1 MARFNERAPM
11 TGDRDSRLS
20 GDDLRA
26 MFASAAALLE
36 RNMESVN
43 ALNVFPVPDGDTG
56 TNMFLTL
63 QAVVEGA
70 GPPDGAPASEV
81 ASAMARAALMG
92 ARGNS
97 GVILSQLFKGFETGL
112 GGADDC
118 GPEELAAVY
127 ASARD
132 LAYKSVAEPVEGT
145 MLTVMSSVADAA
157 QDVVDSGGGVQELGS
172 ATHDAAVDA
181 VARTPTMLKVLRDAG
196 VVDAGGQ
203 GLAVILAA
211 VRGYVSGERA
221 EPTEVAPP
229 EPIGIEGATGAV
241 SESFLES
248 VEELGYGYCTQ
259 LLVEGEGLDVD
270 ELRDLMAAMAGSP
283 VVIGDETMVKIHVH
297 AEDPGPVISL
307 AVSKGVLSD
316 VNIANMDEQHAEFSR
331 ERTEEP
337 AAVGIVAV
345 ALGDGMEA
353 VFRDLGAIGI
363 VAGGDTMN
371 PSVRELADAAERA
384 NAEAVVL
391 LPNNRNVVPAA
402 IQAAESAGKPVYV
415 VPTRSMPQGIAAA
428 LAFSTESTAE
438 ENVEEMTEAA
448 QEVRT
453 GEVTTAVRSA
463 SVDGVDVESGQL
475 MGLLEHRVVSAG
487 GELADAVTA
496 VLREADVSEDE
507 LVTLYAGEPV
517 TEADSSAVVDALANS
532 FPGVELELV
541 EGGQPHYHF
550 LLSIE

>member
-1 MARFNERAPM
+1 MN
-11 TGDRDSRLS
+11 GDLDSRLS

-26 MFASAAALLE
+26 MFAAATALLE

-70 GPPDGAPASEV
+70 GPADGAPASEV

-112 GGADDC
+112 DGAADC
-118 GPEELAAVY
+118 GPDELAAAY

-145 MLTVMSSVADAA
+145 MLTVMSSMADAA
-157 QDVVDSGGGVQELGS
+157 SGVADDGGGLEEMGNAVHG
-172 ATHDAAVDA
+172 AAVDA
-181 VARTPTMLKVLRDAG
+181 VARTPTMLRVLRDAG

-203 GLAVILAA
+203 GLVVILAA
-211 VRGYVSGERA
+211 VRGYVSGETA
-221 EPTEVAPP
+221 EPTVVATP

-241 SESFLES
+241 ATSFLDS
-248 VEELGYGYCTQ
+248 VEELDYGYCTQ

-270 ELRDLMAAMAGSP
+270 EMRELMAAMADSP
-283 VVIGDETMVKIHVH
+283 VVVGDDRMLKIHVH

-307 AVSKGVLSD
+307 AVSKGVVSD
-316 VNIANMDEQHAEFSR
+316 VSLTNMDEQHSDFSR
-331 ERTEEP
+331 ERKEDA
-337 AAVGIVAV
+337 AAVGMVAV

-353 VFRDLGAIGI
+353 VFRDLGVIGI

-371 PSVRELADAAERA
+371 PSVQELKDAAERA

-402 IQAAESAGKPVYV
+402 EQAAESADKPVCV
-415 VPTRSMPQGIAAA
+415 VPTKSMPQGIAAA
-428 LAFSTESTAE
+428 LAFSAGSSAE
-438 ENVEEMTEAA
+438 ENAEEMTEAA
-448 QEVRT
+448 ADVRT

-463 SVDGVDVESGQL
+463 VVDGIDVEAGQL
-475 MGLLEHRVVSAG
+475 MGLLDNRVVAAG
-487 GELADAVTA
+487 GALPDVVAA

-507 LVTLYAGEPV
+507 LVTLYAGEPA
-517 TEADSSAVVDALANS
+517 TDEAASSVVDALAEA
-532 FPGVELELV
+532 FPEVELELV
-541 EGGQPHYHF
+541 PGGQPHYHF

>member
-1 MARFNERAPM
+1 M

-26 MFASAAALLE
+26 MFASATALLE

-56 TNMFLTL
+56 TNMYLTL
-63 QAVVEGA
+63 RAVVEGA
-70 GPPDGAPASEV
+70 GPADGAPASEV

-112 GGADDC
+112 AGASGC
-118 GPEELAAVY
+118 GPEELAACY

-132 LAYKSVAEPVEGT
+132 LAYRSVAEPVEGT

-157 QDVVDSGGGVQELGS
+157 RGVANDGGGVEEIGH
-172 ATHDAAVDA
+172 AVHDAAVDA
-181 VARTPTMLKVLRDAG
+181 VARTPTMLQVLRDAG

-211 VRGYVSGERA
+211 VRGYVSGET
-221 EPTEVAPP
+221 PEVAPP
-229 EPIGIEGATGAV
+229 EPVGIEGATGAV
-241 SESFLES
+241 TTSFLES
-248 VEELGYGYCTQ
+248 VEDLGYGYCTQ
-259 LLVEGEGLDVD
+259 LLVEGENLDVD
-270 ELRDLMAAMAGSP
+270 ELRELMASMAASP
-283 VVIGDETMVKIHVH
+283 VVVGDETLVKIHVH

-316 VNIANMDEQHAEFSR
+316 VNIANMDEQHTEFSR
-331 ERTEEP
+331 GRQEEGT
-337 AAVGIVAV
+337 AVGMVAV

-353 VFRDLGAIGI
+353 VFRDLGVIGI

-371 PSVRELADAAERA
+371 PSVQELKDAAERA

-402 IQAAESAGKPVYV
+402 EQAAESADKPVYV
-415 VPTRSMPQGIAAA
+415 VPTKSMPQGVAAA
-428 LAFSTESTAE
+428 LAFSAESDPE

-448 QEVRT
+448 GDVRT
-453 GEVTTAVRSA
+453 GEITTAVRSA
-463 SVDGVDVESGQL
+463 SVDGVDVQSGQL
-475 MGLLEHRVVSAG
+475 MGLLENRVVTAG
-487 GELADAVTA
+487 GKLSDVVAA
-496 VLREADVSEDE
+496 VLREADVSDDE

-517 TEADSSAVVDALANS
+517 TADESASVVEALEET
-532 FPGVELELV
+532 FPGVEVEPV

>member
-1 MARFNERAPM
+1 M

-26 MFASAAALLE
+26 MFSAATALLE

-70 GPPDGAPASEV
+70 GPPDGAPASQV

-112 GGADDC
+112 DGAADC
-118 GPEELAAVY
+118 GAEELAAAY

-157 QDVVDSGGGVQELGS
+157 RGVVDSGGGVQDLGR

-181 VARTPTMLKVLRDAG
+181 VARTPTMLRVLRDAG

-211 VRGYVSGERA
+211 VRGFVSGDAA
-221 EPTEVAPP
+221 EAADIAPP

-241 SESFLES
+241 STSFLES

-270 ELRDLMAAMAGSP
+270 ELRETMAAMAGSP
-283 VVIGDETMVKIHVH
+283 VVVGDDTIVKIHVH

-307 AVSKGVLSD
+307 AVSRGVVSD
-316 VNIANMDEQHAEFSR
+316 VSITNMDEQHADFSR
-331 ERTEEP
+331 ERQGD
-337 AAVGIVAV
+337 AVAV
-345 ALGDGMEA
+345 AMVAVVLGDGMEA
-353 VFRDLGAIGI
+353 VFRDLGVIDI

-371 PSVRELADAAERA
+371 PSVRELKEAAESAR
-384 NAEAVVL
+384 AEAVVL

-402 IQAAESAGKPVYV
+402 IQAAESADKPVYV

-428 LAFSTESTAE
+428 LAFSTESGAE
-438 ENVEEMTEAA
+438 DNVEEMTEAT
-448 QEVRT
+448 EDVRT

-463 SVDGVDVESGQL
+463 SVDGVSVESGQL

-487 GELADAVTA
+487 GGLADAVA
-496 VLREADVSEDE
+496 AILREAEVSEGE

-517 TEADSSAVVDALANS
+517 SDADGASVVGLLAEA

>member
-1 MARFNERAPM
+1 MN
-11 TGDRDSRLS
+11 GDRDSRLS

-70 GPPDGAPASEV
+70 GPADGAPASDV

-112 GGADDC
+112 AGADDC
-118 GPEELAAVY
+118 GSEELAAAY

-145 MLTVMSSVADAA
+145 MLTVMSSMADAA
-157 QDVVDSGGGVQELGS
+157 RGVADSGGGVRELGH
-172 ATHDAAVDA
+172 AVHDASVDA
-181 VARTPTMLKVLRDAG
+181 VARTPTMLRVLRDAG

-211 VRGYVSGERA
+211 VRAYVSGETVEA
-221 EPTEVAPP
+221 AEVAPP
-229 EPIGIEGATGAV
+229 EAIGIEGATGAIAT
-241 SESFLES
+241 SFLES
-248 VEELGYGYCTQ
+248 VEEHGYGYCTQ

-270 ELRDLMAAMAGSP
+270 EMREMMAAMAGSP
-283 VVIGDETMVKIHVH
+283 VVVGDDRMLKIHVH

-307 AVSKGVLSD
+307 AVSKGVVSD
-316 VNIANMDEQHAEFSR
+316 VSIVNMDEQHADFSR
-331 ERTEEP
+331 ERQAGP
-337 AAVGIVAV
+337 AAVGMVAV

-353 VFRDLGAIGI
+353 LFRDLGVIGI

-371 PSVRELADAAERA
+371 PSVQDLKDAAERA
-384 NAEAVVL
+384 NAETVVL

-402 IQAAESAGKPVYV
+402 EQAAEAAEKPVYV
-415 VPTRSMPQGIAAA
+415 VPTKSMPQGVAAA
-428 LAFSTESTAE
+428 LAFSADSSAE
-438 ENVEEMTEAA
+438 ENAEEMTEAA
-448 QEVRT
+448 GDVRT

-463 SVDGVDVESGQL
+463 SVDGVDVESGQI
-475 MGLLEHRVVSAG
+475 MGLLENRVVTG
-487 GELADAVTA
+487 GGALPDVVAA
-496 VLREADVSEDE
+496 VLREAEVSEGE
-507 LVTLYAGEPV
+507 LVTLYSGEPV
-517 TEADSSAVVDALANS
+517 AEGDVSSVVDALADA
-532 FPGVELELV
+532 FPDVELEIV
-541 EGGQPHYHF
+541 PGGQPHYHF

>member
-1 MARFNERAPM
+1 MN
-11 TGDRDSRLS
+11 GDRLS

-63 QAVVEGA
+63 RAVVDGA
-70 GPPDGAPASEV
+70 GPADGAPASQV

-112 GGADDC
+112 AGAAEC
-118 GPEELAAVY
+118 GPQELAAAY

-132 LAYKSVAEPVEGT
+132 LAYRSVAEPVEGT

-157 QDVVDSGGGVQELGS
+157 RGAVDAGAGVDEMGR
-172 ATHDAAVDA
+172 AVHDAAVDA

-211 VRGYVSGERA
+211 ARAYVSGETG
-221 EPTEVAPP
+221 ETVEVAAP
-229 EPIGIEGATGAV
+229 EPVGVEGATGAV
-241 SESFLES
+241 ASSFLDS
-248 VEELGYGYCTQ
+248 VDEMGYGYCTQ
-259 LLVEGEGLDVD
+259 LLVEGQGLDVD
-270 ELRDLMAAMAGSP
+270 EMRGLMAAMAASP
-283 VVIGDETMVKIHVH
+283 VVVGDDTMLKIHVH

-307 AVSKGVLSD
+307 AVSRGVVSD
-316 VNIANMDEQHAEFSR
+316 VSITNMDEQHADFSR
-331 ERTEEP
+331 ERREDA
-337 AAVGIVAV
+337 AAVGMVAV

-353 VFRDLGAIGI
+353 VFRGLGVIGV

-371 PSVRELADAAERA
+371 PSVQELKDAAERA

-402 IQAAESAGKPVYV
+402 EQAAESAGKPVYV
-415 VPTRSMPQGIAAA
+415 VPTKSMPQGVAAA
-428 LAFSTESTAE
+428 LAFDADAGAE
-438 ENVEEMTEAA
+438 ENAEDMTEAA
-448 QEVRT
+448 GDVRT

-463 SVDGVDVESGQL
+463 SVDGVDVEAGQL
-475 MGLLEHRVVSAG
+475 MGLLEHRVVAAG
-487 GELADAVTA
+487 GGLPDVVAA
-496 VLREADVSEDE
+496 VLREAEVSEGE

-517 TEADSSAVVDALANS
+517 AEDDGASVADALAAA
-532 FPGVELELV
+532 FPGVELEV
-541 EGGQPHYHF
+541 MRGGQPHYHF

>member
-1 MARFNERAPM
+1 M
-11 TGDRDSRLS
+11 TGDRDSRLG

-26 MFASAAALLE
+26 MFAAAAALLK

-56 TNMFLTL
+56 TNMYLTL

-70 GPPDGAPASEV
+70 GPPDGAPASDV
-81 ASAMARAALMG
+81 ASRMARAALMG

-112 GGADDC
+112 GAAAEC
-118 GPEELAAVY
+118 GPEELAAAY

-157 QDVVDSGGGVQELGS
+157 QGVADAGGGIQELGS
-172 ATHDAAVDA
+172 AAHDAAVDA

-259 LLVEGEGLDVD
+259 LLVEGENLDVD
-270 ELRDLMAAMAGSP
+270 EIRDLMAAMAASP

-331 ERTEEP
+331 ERTEDA
-337 AAVGIVAV
+337 AAVGMVAV

-353 VFRDLGAIGI
+353 VFRDLGVIGI

-371 PSVRELADAAERA
+371 PSVRELANAVERA

-402 IQAAESAGKPVYV
+402 EQAAESAAKPVYV
-415 VPTRSMPQGIAAA
+415 VPTKSMPQGVAAA
-428 LAFSTESTAE
+428 LAFSTESGAE

-463 SVDGVDVESGQL
+463 SVDGIDVESGQL

-487 GELADAVTA
+487 GELADVVATVME
-496 VLREADVSEDE
+496 EADVSEDE
-507 LVTLYAGEPV
+507 LVTLYVGEPV
-517 TEADSSAVVDALANS
+517 TEDDTAAVVDALADA

-541 EGGQPHYHF
+541 PEGQPHYHF

>member
-259 LLVEGEGLDVD
+259 LLVEGEDLDVD

-337 AAVGIVAV
+337 AAVGMIAV

-415 VPTRSMPQGIAAA
+415 VPTKSMPQGIAAA

-487 GELADAVTA
+487 GEPRGRGDRCPAGGRRLGRRAGHA
-496 VLREADVSEDE
+496 LRRR
-507 LVTLYAGEPV
+507 AG
-517 TEADSSAVVDALANS
+517 DRS
-532 FPGVELELV
+532 
-541 EGGQPHYHF
+541 
-550 LLSIE
+550 

>member
-1 MARFNERAPM
+1 M
-11 TGDRDSRLS
+11 TGDLDSRLS

-26 MFASAAALLE
+26 MFASATALLE

-70 GPPDGAPASEV
+70 GPPDGAPASDV

-112 GGADDC
+112 DGAADC
-118 GPEELAAVY
+118 GPEELAAAY

-157 QDVVDSGGGVQELGS
+157 QGIVDSGGGVQELGT
-172 ATHDAAVDA
+172 ATHAAAVDA

-259 LLVEGEGLDVD
+259 LLVEGEDLDVD
-270 ELRDLMAAMAGSP
+270 ELRDQMAAMAGSP
-283 VVIGDETMVKIHVH
+283 VVIGDDTMVKIHVH

-331 ERTEEP
+331 ERTEDA
-337 AAVGIVAV
+337 AAVGMVAV
-345 ALGDGMEA
+345 ALGEGMEA
-353 VFRDLGAIGI
+353 VFRDLGVIGI

-371 PSVRELADAAERA
+371 PSVRELKDAAESA

-391 LPNNRNVVPAA
+391 LPNNRNIVPAA

-428 LAFSTESTAE
+428 LSFSPESGAE
-438 ENVEEMTEAA
+438 ENVEQMTEAA
-448 QEVRT
+448 EDVRT

-463 SVDGVDVESGQL
+463 SIDGVDVESGQL

-487 GELADAVTA
+487 GGLADTVAA
-496 VLREADVSEDE
+496 ILREAEVSEDE

-517 TEADSSAVVDALANS
+517 GEDDGSSVVDALAAA
-532 FPGVELELV
+532 FPGVEMELLR
-541 EGGQPHYHF
+541 GGQPHYHF

>member
-1 MARFNERAPM
+1 MN
-11 TGDRDSRLS
+11 GDRDGHIS

-26 MFASAAALLE
+26 MFAAATALLQ

-63 QAVVEGA
+63 QAVVDGA
-70 GPPDGAPASEV
+70 GPADGAPASDV

-112 GGADDC
+112 DGAADC
-118 GPEELAAVY
+118 GPEELAAAY

-145 MLTVMSSVADAA
+145 MLTVMSSMADAA
-157 QDVVDSGGGVQELGS
+157 RGVADSGGGVEEIGH
-172 ATHDAAVDA
+172 AVHEAAVDA
-181 VARTPTMLKVLRDAG
+181 VARTPTMLQVLRDAG

-203 GLAVILAA
+203 GLVVILAA
-211 VRGYVSGERA
+211 VRGYVSGEA
-221 EPTEVAPP
+221 PEEAEVAPP

-241 SESFLES
+241 ATSFLES
-248 VEELGYGYCTQ
+248 VEEMGYGYCTQ
-259 LLVEGEGLDVD
+259 LLIEGEGLDVD
-270 ELRDLMAAMAGSP
+270 EMREFMAAMAESP
-283 VVIGDETMVKIHVH
+283 VVVGDDRMLKIHVH

-307 AVSKGVLSD
+307 AVSKGVVSD
-316 VNIANMDEQHAEFSR
+316 VSMVNMDEQHSDFSR
-331 ERTEEP
+331 ERQ
-337 AAVGIVAV
+337 ADAVAVGMVAV

-353 VFRDLGAIGI
+353 VFRDLGVIAI

-371 PSVRELADAAERA
+371 PSVQELKDAAERA
-384 NAEAVVL
+384 NADAVVL

-402 IQAAESAGKPVYV
+402 EQAAESSDKPVYV
-415 VPTRSMPQGIAAA
+415 VPTKSMPQGVAAA
-428 LAFSTESTAE
+428 LAFSAESNAE
-438 ENVEEMTEAA
+438 ENADEMTEAA
-448 QEVRT
+448 ADVRT

-463 SVDGVDVESGQL
+463 SVDDVDVEAGQL
-475 MGLLEHRVVSAG
+475 MGLLDNRVVTAG
-487 GELADAVTA
+487 GALPDVVAA
-496 VLREADVSEDE
+496 VLREAEISEEE

-517 TEADSSAVVDALANS
+517 TDDDTSSVVDALAEA
-532 FPGVELELV
+532 FPGVELEIV
-541 EGGQPHYHF
+541 PGGQPHYHF

>member
-1 MARFNERAPM
+1 MS
-11 TGDRDSRLS
+11 GDRLS

-63 QAVVEGA
+63 RAVVDGA
-70 GPPDGAPASEV
+70 GPADGAPASQV

-112 GGADDC
+112 AGAAEC
-118 GPEELAAVY
+118 GPQELAAAY

-132 LAYKSVAEPVEGT
+132 LAYRSVAEPVEGT

-157 QDVVDSGGGVQELGS
+157 RGAVDAGAGVDEMGR
-172 ATHDAAVDA
+172 AVHDAAVDA

-211 VRGYVSGERA
+211 ARAYVSGETG
-221 EPTEVAPP
+221 ETVEVAAP
-229 EPIGIEGATGAV
+229 EPVGVEGATGAV
-241 SESFLES
+241 ASSFLDS
-248 VEELGYGYCTQ
+248 VDEMGYGYCTQ
-259 LLVEGEGLDVD
+259 LLVEGQGLDVD
-270 ELRDLMAAMAGSP
+270 EMRGLMAAMAASP
-283 VVIGDETMVKIHVH
+283 VVVGDDTMLKIHVH

-307 AVSKGVLSD
+307 AVSRGVVSD
-316 VNIANMDEQHAEFSR
+316 VSITNMDEQHADFSR
-331 ERTEEP
+331 ERREDA
-337 AAVGIVAV
+337 AAVGMVAV

-353 VFRDLGAIGI
+353 VFRGLGVIGV

-371 PSVRELADAAERA
+371 PSVQELKDAAERA

-402 IQAAESAGKPVYV
+402 EQAAESAGKPVYV
-415 VPTRSMPQGIAAA
+415 VPTKSMPQGVAAA
-428 LAFSTESTAE
+428 LAFDADAGAE
-438 ENVEEMTEAA
+438 ENAEDMTAA
-448 QEVRT
+448 AGEVRT

-463 SVDGVDVESGQL
+463 SVDGVDVEAGQL
-475 MGLLEHRVVSAG
+475 MGLLEHRVVAAG
-487 GELADAVTA
+487 GALPDVVAA
-496 VLREADVSEDE
+496 VLREAEVSEGE

-517 TEADSSAVVDALANS
+517 AEDDGASVADALAAA
-532 FPGVELELV
+532 FPGVELEV
-541 EGGQPHYHF
+541 MRGGQPHYHF
-550 LLSIE
+550 LISIE

>member
-1 MARFNERAPM
+1 MN
-11 TGDRDSRLS
+11 GDRLS

-63 QAVVEGA
+63 RAVVDGA
-70 GPPDGAPASEV
+70 GPADGAPASQV

-112 GGADDC
+112 AGAAEC
-118 GPEELAAVY
+118 GPQELAAAY

-132 LAYKSVAEPVEGT
+132 LAYRSVAEPVEGT

-157 QDVVDSGGGVQELGS
+157 RGAVDAGAGVDEMGR
-172 ATHDAAVDA
+172 AVHDAAVDA

-211 VRGYVSGERA
+211 ARAYVSGE
-221 EPTEVAPP
+221 TVEVAAP
-229 EPIGIEGATGAV
+229 EPVGVEGATGAV
-241 SESFLES
+241 ASSFLDS
-248 VEELGYGYCTQ
+248 VDEMGYGYCTQ
-259 LLVEGEGLDVD
+259 LLVEGQGLDVD
-270 ELRDLMAAMAGSP
+270 EMRGLMAAMAASP
-283 VVIGDETMVKIHVH
+283 VVVGDDTMLKIHVH

-307 AVSKGVLSD
+307 AVSRGVVSD
-316 VNIANMDEQHAEFSR
+316 VSITNMDEQHADFSR
-331 ERTEEP
+331 ERREDA
-337 AAVGIVAV
+337 AAVGMVAV

-353 VFRDLGAIGI
+353 VFRGLGVIGV

-371 PSVRELADAAERA
+371 PSVQELKDAAERA

-402 IQAAESAGKPVYV
+402 EQAAESAGKPVYV
-415 VPTRSMPQGIAAA
+415 VPTKSMPQGVAAA
-428 LAFSTESTAE
+428 LAFDADAGAE
-438 ENVEEMTEAA
+438 ENAEDMTEAA
-448 QEVRT
+448 GDVRT

-463 SVDGVDVESGQL
+463 SVDGVDVEAGQL
-475 MGLLEHRVVSAG
+475 MGLLEHRVVAAG
-487 GELADAVTA
+487 GGLPDVVAA
-496 VLREADVSEDE
+496 VLREAEVSEGE

-517 TEADSSAVVDALANS
+517 AEDDGASVADALAAA
-532 FPGVELELV
+532 FPGVELEV
-541 EGGQPHYHF
+541 MRGGQPHYHF

>member
-1 MARFNERAPM
+1 MN
-11 TGDRDSRLS
+11 GDLDSRLS

-26 MFASAAALLE
+26 MFAAATALLE
-36 RNMESVN
+36 RNMDSVN

-70 GPPDGAPASEV
+70 GPADGAPASDV

-97 GVILSQLFKGFETGL
+97 GVIVSQLFKGFETGL
-112 GGADDC
+112 DGADDC
-118 GPEELAAVY
+118 GPEELAAAY

-145 MLTVMSSVADAA
+145 MLTVMSSMADAA
-157 QDVVDSGGGVQELGS
+157 RGVADSGGGVREMGH
-172 ATHDAAVDA
+172 AVHDAAVDA
-181 VARTPTMLKVLRDAG
+181 VARTPTMLQVLRDAG

-211 VRGYVSGERA
+211 LRAYVSGETVEAA
-221 EPTEVAPP
+221 EVEPP
-229 EPIGIEGATGAV
+229 AAIGIEGATGAV
-241 SESFLES
+241 ATSFLES
-248 VEELGYGYCTQ
+248 VEEHGYGYCTQ
-259 LLVEGEGLDVD
+259 FLVEGEGLDVD
-270 ELRDLMAAMAGSP
+270 EMREMMAAMAGSP
-283 VVIGDETMVKIHVH
+283 VVVGDDRMLKIHVH

-307 AVSKGVLSD
+307 AVSKGVVSD
-316 VNIANMDEQHAEFSR
+316 VSMVNMDEQHSDFSR
-331 ERTEEP
+331 DRRADA
-337 AAVGIVAV
+337 AAVGMVAV

-353 VFRDLGAIGI
+353 VFRDLGVIGI

-371 PSVRELADAAERA
+371 PSVQELKDAAERA

-402 IQAAESAGKPVYV
+402 EQAAESADKPVYV

-428 LAFSTESTAE
+428 LAFSAESSAE
-438 ENVEEMTEAA
+438 ENAGQMAEAA
-448 QEVRT
+448 AEVRT

-463 SVDGVDVESGQL
+463 SVDGVDVEAGQL
-475 MGLLEHRVVSAG
+475 MGLLDNRVVTAG
-487 GELADAVTA
+487 GALPDVVAA

-507 LVTLYAGEPV
+507 LVTLYAGDPV
-517 TEADSSAVVDALANS
+517 TDDDASSVVDALAEA
-532 FPGVELELV
+532 FPDVETELV

>member
-1 MARFNERAPM
+1 M

-70 GPPDGAPASEV
+70 GPPDGAPASDV

-97 GVILSQLFKGFETGL
+97 GVILSQLFKGIETGL
-112 GGADDC
+112 DGAVDC
-118 GPEELAAVY
+118 GPEELAAAY

-132 LAYKSVAEPVEGT
+132 LAYRSVAEPVEGT

-157 QDVVDSGGGVQELGS
+157 QSVVDSGGGVQELGS

-181 VARTPTMLKVLRDAG
+181 VARTPTMLRVLRDAG

-203 GLAVILAA
+203 GLAIILAA
-211 VRGYVSGERA
+211 VRGFVSGDAA
-221 EPTEVAPP
+221 EAADIAPP
-229 EPIGIEGATGAV
+229 EPVGVEGATGAV
-241 SESFLES
+241 STSFFKS
-248 VEELGYGYCTQ
+248 AEELGYGYCTQ

-270 ELRDLMAAMAGSP
+270 EIRGLMAAMAGSP
-283 VVIGDETMVKIHVH
+283 VVVGDDSIVKIHVH

-316 VNIANMDEQHAEFSR
+316 VSITNMDEQHAEFSR
-331 ERTEEP
+331 ERQDV
-337 AAVGIVAV
+337 AQVAMVAV

-353 VFRDLGAIGI
+353 VFRDLGVIGI
-363 VAGGDTMN
+363 VSGGDTMN
-371 PSVRELADAAERA
+371 PSVRELKDAAESAR
-384 NAEAVVL
+384 AEAVVL
-391 LPNNRNVVPAA
+391 LPNNRNIIPAA
-402 IQAAESAGKPVYV
+402 RQAAESAGKPVYV
-415 VPTRSMPQGIAAA
+415 VPTKSMPQGITAA
-428 LAFSTESTAE
+428 LAFSGESGAE

-448 QEVRT
+448 EDVRT
-453 GEVTTAVRSA
+453 GEVTMAVRSA
-463 SVDGVDVESGQL
+463 SVDGVSVESGQL

-487 GELADAVTA
+487 EGLADVVAA
-496 VLREADVSEDE
+496 ILREADVSEGE

-517 TEADSSAVVDALANS
+517 SEADGASVVDLLAEA